1 MDTTFQTIREIAE
14 NSDGIITTKQIEAAG
29 ISRTRIKNFVEMAL
43 LVKEAQG
50 IYTLANMLVDEYK
63 LIQLRSEKIVFS
75 YGTALYLHGM
85 SDRMPHTIDVTVPQ
99 GDNVSRIKK
108 DHPAI
113 RFHYVS
119 KERWDLGIMTIRSPM
134 GAELR
139 VYDDKERCIRDLIRD
154 KQAMDMQLYIQAI
167 QEYFK
172 LENNARKLLKYG
184 KKFGI
189 EEKIRTYME
198 VLS

>member
-1 MDTTFQTIREIAE
+1 MNTAFQTIRDMAE

-29 ISRTRIKNFVEMAL
+29 ISRTRIKTLVEQGL
-43 LVKEAQG
+43 LVKESQG
-50 IYTLANMLVDEYK
+50 IYSLSNMLVDEYK
-63 LIQLRSEKIVFS
+63 LIQLRSERIVFS

-85 SDRMPHTIDVTVPQ
+85 SDRVPHTIDVTVPQ

-119 KERWDLGIMTIRSPM
+119 KERWDLGIMTIKSPM
-134 GAELR
+134 GAQLR
-139 VYDDKERCIRDLIRD
+139 VYDKERCICDLIRD

-172 LENNARKLLKYG
+172 LENNARKLLNYG

>member
-1 MDTTFQTIREIAE
+1 MNTAFQTIRDMAE

-29 ISRTRIKNFVEMAL
+29 ISRTRIKTLVEQGF
-43 LVKEAQG
+43 LVKESQG
-50 IYTLANMLVDEYK
+50 IYSLSNMLVDEYK
-63 LIQLRSEKIVFS
+63 LIQLRSERIVFS

-85 SDRMPHTIDVTVPQ
+85 SDRVPHTIDVTVPQ

-119 KERWDLGIMTIRSPM
+119 KERWDLGIMTIKSPM
-134 GAELR
+134 GAQLR
-139 VYDDKERCIRDLIRD
+139 VYDKERCICDLIRD

-172 LENNARKLLKYG
+172 LENNARKLLNYG

>member
-1 MDTTFQTIREIAE
+1 MNAAFEIIREIAG
-14 NSDGIITTKQIEAAG
+14 NSDGIIMTKQIEEAG
-29 ISRTRIKNFVEMAL
+29 IRRTRIKTLVEL
-43 LVKEAQG
+43 GFLVKESQG
-50 IYTLANMLVDEYK
+50 IYSLANMLVDEYK

-75 YGTALYLHGM
+75 YGTALYLHSM
-85 SDRMPHTIDVTVPQ
+85 SDRVPHTIDVTVPQ

-119 KERWDLGIMTIRSPM
+119 KERWDLGIMAIKTPM
-134 GAELR
+134 GAEVK
-139 VYDDKERCIRDLIRD
+139 VYDKERCICDLIRD

>member
-1 MDTTFQTIREIAE
+1 
-14 NSDGIITTKQIEAAG
+14 
-29 ISRTRIKNFVEMAL
+29 
-43 LVKEAQG
+43 
-50 IYTLANMLVDEYK
+50 MLVDEYK

-85 SDRMPHTIDVTVPQ
+85 SDRVPHFIDATVPQ

-108 DHPAI
+108 EHPTI
-113 RFHYVS
+113 RFHYVK
-119 KERWDLGIMTIRSPM
+119 KELWDIGIMTIKSPQ
-134 GAELR
+134 GAQLR
-139 VYDDKERCIRDLIRD
+139 VYDQERCICDLIRD

-167 QEYFK
+167 QGYFK